1 MNVAS
6 IEALLARKRKGYY
19 VTGNGNP
26 VVYSRVYRANVNQAC
41 EADCHGKRVVVSKGI
56 VKQGSTC
63 VTDNACDTSNPFRPT
78 PMEKAG
84 SPNVKQANVKQSYVK
99 QVCELQPTVKPLCYG
114 SGVDTLISSSH
125 VIPRDNV
132 GQDSQDSLQTMSDPI
147 ARVISAQ
154 GVSMDDHMSKDEI
167 NQQPISP
174 AKVISAP
181 GREGECLVVVV
192 DDAVTVASE
201 NVFKAGSDARSD
213 CRQIYDVNYVG
224 IEDKF
229 ANSILHVNQFQLVG
243 ATDTVNT
250 EIYNAWRRQS
260 DFDFGFVPIGEQ
272 LLPNTQV
279 VNDTMG
285 RSPFQIHDLVKS
297 TGRPNFMQARFPL
310 QSQLN
315 VRAWEKYLHGY
326 WDKQLLHLIQFGF
339 PLDFNRS
346 CPLIHEQGNHK
357 SATEFPSDITAY
369 IEEEKKYNALLGP
382 FHSHPIA
389 AGHCSPFM
397 TRAKPNSDRR
407 RVTVDLSWPIGASV
421 NAGIDKT
428 SYLGSTFSL
437 TFPTV
442 DDITKQL
449 KNIGRGALMYK
460 VDVSR
465 AFRHV
470 KIDPGDYDLLGLEW
484 QGVYVDTCVPFGMRH
499 GSQIFQRLSDAVR
512 YMMRQKGFL
521 MVDYIDDYV
530 GMGVPSIA
538 WASYSALTE
547 LMGELG
553 LTISEK
559 KLVAPSTQVTCLG
572 VLIDTVK
579 GTLSIPPEKLRDVT
593 QAVRHWLGKDVAS
606 KRQLQSILGLLL
618 YVHKCV
624 KPARIFLN
632 RMLELLRSCQGR
644 QKIKLTPDFKRD
656 LRWFAKFLPTYNG
669 ISLYDHRQVDVT
681 LELDA
686 CLTGFGGCSGSFV
699 YHLPIERGFRNWTI
713 VHLEMV
719 NILMAIRLFKFQWA
733 SRRVF
738 IRCDNEAVVT
748 VLRNGKTRD
757 PFLAACARNIW
768 LESARSDIDIQYG
781 HIRGVDN
788 KVADLL
794 SR

>member
-99 QVCELQPTVKPLCYG
+99 QVCESQPTVKPLCYG

-154 GVSMDDHMSKDEI
+154 GVSMDDHMSKNEI
-167 NQQPISP
+167 NQQPTSP

-181 GREGECLVVVV
+181 GREGECPDVVV

-213 CRQIYDVNYVG
+213 FRQIYDVNYVG

-407 RVTVDLSWPIGASV
+407 RVIVDLSWPIGASV

-484 QGVYVDTCVPFGMRH
+484 QGVYVDTCVPFGTRH

-530 GMGVPSIA
+530 GMGVPSVA

-559 KLVAPSTQVTCLG
+559 KLVAPST
-572 VLIDTVK
+572 
-579 GTLSIPPEKLRDVT
+579 
-593 QAVRHWLGKDVAS
+593 
-606 KRQLQSILGLLL
+606 
-618 YVHKCV
+618 
-624 KPARIFLN
+624 
-632 RMLELLRSCQGR
+632 
-644 QKIKLTPDFKRD
+644 
-656 LRWFAKFLPTYNG
+656 
-669 ISLYDHRQVDVT
+669 
-681 LELDA
+681 
-686 CLTGFGGCSGSFV
+686 
-699 YHLPIERGFRNWTI
+699 
-713 VHLEMV
+713 
-719 NILMAIRLFKFQWA
+719 
-733 SRRVF
+733 
-738 IRCDNEAVVT
+738 
-748 VLRNGKTRD
+748 
-757 PFLAACARNIW
+757 
-768 LESARSDIDIQYG
+768 
-781 HIRGVDN
+781 
-788 KVADLL
+788 
-794 SR
+794 